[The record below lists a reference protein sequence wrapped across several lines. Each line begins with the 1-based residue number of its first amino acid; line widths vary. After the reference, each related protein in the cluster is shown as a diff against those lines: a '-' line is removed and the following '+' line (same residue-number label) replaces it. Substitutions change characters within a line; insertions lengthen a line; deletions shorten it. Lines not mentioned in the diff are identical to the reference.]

1 MELRHLHGYGLV
13 LFGTAMLAL
22 SPYSFDVTQLKT
34 PTTFKRAR
42 THRERARSI
51 VIFIGKFLSYLSLSA
66 LFISLGLIVGII
78 GYHWAAGLSWL
89 DALVEASMILSG
101 MGPIN
106 PLSTT
111 SAKVF
116 ASLYALFSGL
126 IFVLAMGIVLSPL
139 MYSLLSQFQVNLKQE
154 NGEEGE
160 PQQKEQDKEHSL
172 TRPPGSDCLP

>member
-1 MELRHLHGYGLV
+1 
-13 LFGTAMLAL
+13 MLTL
-22 SPYSFDVTQLKT
+22 SPYSFDGTQPKT
-34 PTTFKRAR
+34 PTTSERAR
-42 THRERARSI
+42 THRERAWSI
-51 VIFIGKFLSYLSLSA
+51 VIFIRKFLSYLGLSA

-101 MGPIN
+101 MGPIS

-139 MYSLLSQFQVNLKQE
+139 MYSLLSQFQVNLKKE
-154 NGEEGE
+154 NEEEG
-160 PQQKEQDKEHSL
+160 K
-172 TRPPGSDCLP
+172 RPAKKRI

>member
-1 MELRHLHGYGLV
+1 
-13 LFGTAMLAL
+13 
-22 SPYSFDVTQLKT
+22 
-34 PTTFKRAR
+34 
-42 THRERARSI
+42 
-51 VIFIGKFLSYLSLSA
+51 
-66 LFISLGLIVGII
+66 VGIL

-139 MYSLLSQFQVNLKQE
+139 VYSLLSQFPINLKTE
-154 NGEEGE
+154 NYDEAEI
-160 PQQKEQDKEHSL
+160 
-172 TRPPGSDCLP
+172 

>member
-1 MELRHLHGYGLV
+1 MELRNLLGYGLV
-13 LFGTAMLAL
+13 LFATVMLLLSPSGLAL
-22 SPYSFDVTQLKT
+22 TQSKT
-34 PTTFKRAR
+34 R
-42 THRERARSI
+42 TRKGRARSI
-51 VIFIGKFLSYLSLSA
+51 TIFLRRFLSYLGLSA
-66 LFISLGLIVGII
+66 LFICLGLLVGIL

-139 MYSLLSQFQVNLKQE
+139 VYSLLSQFQVNLKTE
-154 NGEEGE
+154 NYDEAEI
-160 PQQKEQDKEHSL
+160 
-172 TRPPGSDCLP
+172 

>member
-1 MELRHLHGYGLV
+1 MELRHLLGYGLII
-13 LFGTAMLAL
+13 FGTAMLAL
-22 SPYSFDVTQLKT
+22 SSYGCNLNQLKIR
-34 PTTFKRAR
+34 TTS
-42 THRERARSI
+42 ERVKSI
-51 VIFIGKFLSYLSLSA
+51 TIFIRKFLSYLGLSA

-111 SAKVF
+111 SAKLF

-154 NGEEGE
+154 NS
-160 PQQKEQDKEHSL
+160 DKAEI
-172 TRPPGSDCLP
+172 

>member
-1 MELRHLHGYGLV
+1 
-13 LFGTAMLAL
+13 
-22 SPYSFDVTQLKT
+22 
-34 PTTFKRAR
+34 
-42 THRERARSI
+42 
-51 VIFIGKFLSYLSLSA
+51 
-66 LFISLGLIVGII
+66 VGIL
-78 GYHWAAGLSWL
+78 GYHWAAGLNWL

-139 MYSLLSQFQVNLKQE
+139 VYSLLSQFPINLKTE
-154 NGEEGE
+154 NYDEAEI
-160 PQQKEQDKEHSL
+160 
-172 TRPPGSDCLP
+172 

>member
-1 MELRHLHGYGLV
+1 MELRHLLGYGLV
-13 LFGTAMLAL
+13 LFGTVMLTL
-22 SPYSFDVTQLKT
+22 SPYSFDVTQLKSPT
-34 PTTFKRAR
+34 PRK
-42 THRERARSI
+42 RARSI
-51 VIFIGKFLSYLSLSA
+51 VIFIGKFLSYLGLSA

-101 MGPIN
+101 MGPIS

-111 SAKVF
+111 SAKLF

-139 MYSLLSQFQVNLKQE
+139 VYSLLSQFQVNLKQE
-154 NGEEGE
+154 NSEEGE
-160 PQQKEQDKEHSL
+160 RAAKK
-172 TRPPGSDCLP
+172 

>member
-1 MELRHLHGYGLV
+1 MELRHLLGYGLV

-34 PTTFKRAR
+34 PTTRKRALP
-42 THRERARSI
+42 HRERARSI
-51 VIFIGKFLSYLSLSA
+51 VIFIGKFLSYLGLSA
-66 LFISLGLIVGII
+66 LFICLGLIVGII

-139 MYSLLSQFQVNLKQE
+139 VSPVKVA
-154 NGEEGE
+154 
-160 PQQKEQDKEHSL
+160 
-172 TRPPGSDCLP
+172 